1 MSSAARWTDE
11 VPAGEFD
18 AVVAAAVGSSLRGA
32 VFLLEVVPPWPLQV
46 RWLEQQVRVVA
57 PSGLVHSAGEALL
70 AVVVADMGP
79 AEAWVLQERLRERA
93 STHGVRLFAGC
104 GTWPLQGSSA
114 MGLVAAAAASL
125 LDEHTRYQ
133 ESLGDEVLFD
143 LDGLSIALDFAGELL
158 TG

>member
-1 MSSAARWTDE
+1 MASVAGWTDE

-18 AVVAAAVGSSLRGA
+18 AVVAAAMSSSFRGA

-57 PSGLVHSAGEALL
+57 PTGLVHSAGEALL
-70 AVVVADMGP
+70 
-79 AEAWVLQERLRERA
+79 AWVLQERLRERA
-93 STHGVRLFAGC
+93 STHGVRLFVGC
-104 GTWPLQGSSA
+104 ATWPLQGSSA

-143 LDGLSIALDFAGELL
+143 LDGLSLTLDLAGELL